1 MGTEPGCEV
10 GNVPFYNSKST
21 IVIAV
26 LLGTFYDVLDVQV
39 YDVVFS
45 CEQQSR

>member
-10 GNVPFYNSKST
+10 DNVPFYNSKST

-26 LLGTFYDVLDVQV
+26 LLVTFYDVLGEHINDVA
-39 YDVVFS
+39 FS
-45 CEQQSR
+45 CEP